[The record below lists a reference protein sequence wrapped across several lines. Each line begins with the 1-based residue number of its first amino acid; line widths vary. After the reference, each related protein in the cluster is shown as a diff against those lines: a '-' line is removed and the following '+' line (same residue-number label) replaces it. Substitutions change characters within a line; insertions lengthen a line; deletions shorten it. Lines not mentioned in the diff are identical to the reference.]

1 MMTSPPAAAGAPV
14 CEDVCARSGSGA
26 PEAQTPA
33 RIYPLSALSSTPT
46 FSSRDSKGPHAP
58 PRGLEPVS
66 SSSEFP
72 HGAVLQLMEAMRR
85 CWSVFGARERS
96 LLFQSVQKELE
107 AHGHTLPVE
116 RIRRKWNNLIVTYKR
131 VKERSA
137 LSGGHAKT
145 SWEYYEMMDSI
156 LGTAPCVQRGP
167 ASATLVGFASS
178 ASAAV
183 GAEDPPSVPAV
194 PALLPTGLQM
204 PTQAPVP
211 VLRKLSPKR
220 SPEALGPVPLQAPLG
235 SRRRRLRPLRS
246 GPGAPAAAAVEERTA
261 LLRSFLSGQQERA
274 RVEQQQQRRSD
285 ARGRRRERAARAA
298 AEGMGRMA
306 AALELICSK
315 QDTIIALLQRLAD
328 RH

>member
-1 MMTSPPAAAGAPV
+1 MMSSTPAAAGAPV
-14 CEDVCARSGSGA
+14 CGDVCARSGSGA

-33 RIYPLSALSSTPT
+33 RIYPLSV
-46 FSSRDSKGPHAP
+46 SRDSKGPHAP

-66 SSSEFP
+66 SSSEFT

-85 CWSVFGARERS
+85 CWSVFGSRERS

-156 LGTAPCVQRGP
+156 LGKAPCVQRGP

-183 GAEDPPSVPAV
+183 RVEDPPSVSAV
-194 PALLPTGLQM
+194 PALLPAGLQM
-204 PTQAPVP
+204 PTLAPAP
-211 VLRKLSPKR
+211 ALCKQSPKR
-220 SPEALGPVPLQAPLG
+220 SPEAPGPVPLQAPLR

-246 GPGAPAAAAVEERTA
+246 GPGAPTAVEERTA

-274 RVEQQQQRRSD
+274 RAEQQQQRRSD